1 MNVSITG
8 GRHGHSVRSLASAGF
23 VVTRPS
29 GADAIIIGAGVVG
42 CAIAHHLAEAG
53 MKPLVLERRGIAQ
66 AATSRAAGLLTRA
79 RLQPCLAVLVRQ
91 TYEDLRTLEAEGG
104 EDLGVRRTG
113 SLYVGTSEPALRA
126 NRELMAQAAAQGE
139 KVLRLSPP
147 EALERAGWLHLEGG
161 EELYFMPEDAFIDGY
176 ALASA
181 YARSARRKGA
191 RILEDHAV
199 LEILV
204 DRQRVGGVRT
214 AKGLLASPVVVD
226 AAGAWAN
233 LLAWPAGAA
242 IPMAPVRSHY
252 WITAPDRRFRPDMP
266 FLILPD
272 ARAYARPEGEGLL
285 FGFREAQSAH
295 ADPRELPAD
304 LRGHEVAGDPGG
316 WASMEE
322 GAPAFQRF
330 LPGFAELAVAHY
342 ISGYSTYVPDGML
355 AVGPLAAAAGL
366 FSAAGCSGGGVA
378 TAGGVG
384 RALAQMITGS
394 RLDFDLK
401 PFDPARFGA
410 FDPFSAEWGRR
421 CAGARSHK
429 TSG

>member
-1 MNVSITG
+1 M
-8 GRHGHSVRSLASAGF
+8 
-23 VVTRPS
+23 TRPA
-29 GADAIIIGAGVVG
+29 GADAIVIGAGVVG

-79 RLQPCLAVLVRQ
+79 RTQPCLAALVRQ

-104 EDLGVRRTG
+104 EALGVRRTG
-113 SLYVGTSEPALRA
+113 SLYVGASEPAQGA
-126 NRELMAQAAAQGE
+126 HRELMAAAAAQGE
-139 KVLRLSPP
+139 KVLPLSPA
-147 EALERAGWLHLEGG
+147 EALERVGWLHLEGG
-161 EELYFMPEDAFIDGY
+161 EELFFMPEDAFIDGY
-176 ALASA
+176 ALGSA
-181 YARSARRKGA
+181 YARSAGRKGA

-199 LEILV
+199 QEILV
-204 DRQRVGGVRT
+204 DRQRVTGVRT
-214 AKGLLASPVVVD
+214 AAGVLASPVVVD

-272 ARAYARPEGEGLL
+272 AKAYARPEGEGLL
-285 FGFREAQSAH
+285 FGFREAQSVY

-304 LRGHEVAGDPGG
+304 FRGHEVAGDPGG
-316 WASMEE
+316 WASLEE

-330 LPGFAELAVAHY
+330 LPSFAELAVAHY
-342 ISGYSTYVPDGML
+342 ISGYSTYVPDGL
-355 AVGPLAAAAGL
+355 LGVGPLAGLAGL

-421 CAGARSHK
+421 CASARSHK